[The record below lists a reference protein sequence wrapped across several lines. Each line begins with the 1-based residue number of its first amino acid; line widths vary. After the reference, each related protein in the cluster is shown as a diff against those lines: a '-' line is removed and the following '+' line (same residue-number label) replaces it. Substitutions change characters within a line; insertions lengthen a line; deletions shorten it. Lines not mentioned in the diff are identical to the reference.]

1 MKIFLTLI
9 MSKLY
14 ETWDSNKIES
24 WFISWEAKTL
34 NKEQKKVLSFKV
46 WRCTSTLAWDVS
58 PEVETWDSEQVREL
72 ILHSVRWKLYN
83 RNKSR
88 SEAIQF
94 GELYS
99 GLILY
104 FIYISTRAMDAQSW
118 KFENQSKVE
127 SRYCGEVKTFS
138 LNKSRSDAIKFQDFC
153 PYGDLYFLSFSERNI
168 TIQRWKLAT
177 RNKFRAVA
185 MKF

>member
-1 MKIFLTLI
+1 MFKLRGENFITRANIMKIFLTLI

-46 WRCTSTLAWDVS
+46 WRCTSMLAWDVN

-72 ILHSVRWKLYN
+72 ILHAVRWKLYN
-83 RNKSR
+83 RNKSK

-104 FIYISTRAMDAQSW
+104 FIYTSTRDIDAQSW
-118 KFENQSKVE
+118 KFENQNKR
-127 SRYCGEVKTFS
+127 SRTDIAE
-138 LNKSRSDAIKFQDFC
+138 
-153 PYGDLYFLSFSERNI
+153 
-168 TIQRWKLAT
+168 RWKLFLWI
-177 RNKFRAVA
+177 NQDL
-185 MKF
+185 ML

>member
-1 MKIFLTLI
+1 MKF
-9 MSKLY
+9 
-14 ETWDSNKIES
+14 ETQNKIES

-72 ILHSVRWKLYN
+72 ILHAVRWKLYN
-83 RNKSR
+83 RNKSK

-104 FIYISTRAMDAQSW
+104 FIYISTCDIDAQSW
-118 KFENQSKVE
+118 KFENQHMVE
-127 SRYCGEVKTFS
+127 NRYCGEVKTFQGQIKIWCYKICDYFVHMEIYIFFHS
-138 LNKSRSDAIKFQDFC
+138 LNEISQFRGGNLR
-153 PYGDLYFLSFSERNI
+153 PETNSE
-168 TIQRWKLAT
+168 L
-177 RNKFRAVA
+177 
-185 MKF
+185 